1 MDKIEKPNFSFND
14 ITKPFFIKE
23 IKNLDPKKT
32 SQSND
37 IPTKLIKEYSEIF
50 ATIIVE
56 DFNKCMHNGTFP
68 RSFKISEVIPVYK
81 KDEPYDKNNYR
92 PISILSNLSKIY
104 ERYMHDEINAYFD
117 DILSKFQCG
126 FRKGYSAQHCLLYM
140 IEKIRKIRDSKGV
153 FADVLTGFSEA
164 FDCISHE
171 LLLEKLHAYGFDK
184 I

>member
-68 RSFKISEVIPVYK
+68 KRFKISEVIPVYK
-81 KDEPYDKNNYR
+81 KDEP
-92 PISILSNLSKIY
+92 
-104 ERYMHDEINAYFD
+104 
-117 DILSKFQCG
+117 
-126 FRKGYSAQHCLLYM
+126 
-140 IEKIRKIRDSKGV
+140 
-153 FADVLTGFSEA
+153 
-164 FDCISHE
+164 
-171 LLLEKLHAYGFDK
+171 
-184 I
+184 